1 MRKVVSFDTRS
12 LWRYFDLQLCRYVV
26 HRKVESKISC
36 IEVNFNYILYIYIY
50 IYILKIILKI
60 AELDCCQIIILTIDM
75 YHLHTLIHMSC
86 VYP

>member
-12 LWRYFDLQLCRYVV
+12 LWRYFDLQLCRYFV

-50 IYILKIILKI
+50 IYIYI
-60 AELDCCQIIILTIDM
+60 QIPSKEEQQFVSSI
-75 YHLHTLIHMSC
+75 YNYKHC
-86 VYP
+86 

>member
-12 LWRYFDLQLCRYVV
+12 LWRYFDLQLCRSVV

-50 IYILKIILKI
+50 IYKYIYTNPVEERTTI
-60 AELDCCQIIILTIDM
+60 CQLN
-75 YHLHTLIHMSC
+75 L
-86 VYP
+86 